1 MRLLEYQGRSLLG
14 EQGLPVP
21 DGVHV
26 ESAGEAGN
34 AARGLG
40 CPVVLKAQIP
50 VGGRGKAGGIK
61 FATSPEEAEQLA
73 EDLLGSTLKGE
84 TVKSLLVVEEIDI
97 TQELYVSVI
106 LDRDLKKPV
115 LIFSPTGGVDIEE
128 VAERNPSA
136 IQKVELDPLLGIQ
149 PYQIRQV
156 LYQASI
162 PEEIFQ
168 SLYKCIEDVSEA
180 FFRYGATL
188 VEINPLGISSENTL
202 HVLDSKVIIDDESSS
217 METVK
222 EILPASPRKAKET
235 DLEERASKLG
245 LQYVELEGDIGIIG
259 NGAGLVMS
267 TIDVLSQ
274 KGGKPA
280 NFLDIGGGA
289 DADLMENAYQLVLS
303 KPEVEGLFINIFG
316 GITRCDQIAKGL
328 VSALE
333 AEPSDS
339 PLMVRL
345 TGTNE
350 EEGRKIL
357 EDFGIA
363 TSSTMEDAAEAII
376 GALSDQE

>member
-84 TVKSLLVVEEIDI
+84 TVKSLLVVEKIDI

-168 SLYKCIEDVSEA
+168 SLYKCIDDVSGA